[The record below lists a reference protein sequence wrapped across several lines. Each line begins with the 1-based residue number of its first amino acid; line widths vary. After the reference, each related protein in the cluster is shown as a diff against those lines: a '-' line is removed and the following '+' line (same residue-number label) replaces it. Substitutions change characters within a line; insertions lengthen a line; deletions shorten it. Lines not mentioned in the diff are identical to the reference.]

1 MDLLAVFPAGPNY
14 FCRQTVSKLPFSVAR
29 HNYAPRVL
37 SDADWIARLAN
48 GSSQNWAGLRFNR
61 NLRLLRM
68 LRFSHLGR
76 GALISVS
83 PFKKSAP

>member
-76 GALISVS
+76 CAFISVS
-83 PFKKSAP
+83 TFKKSAP